1 MTIKAGIQN
10 VILGMPHRGKLNLLT
25 TMLETRPAKIFR
37 KFKGQPE
44 FLDDTGVM
52 CDIASHFR
60 EYIFFFTNSS

>member
-1 MTIKAGIQN
+1 MG
-10 VILGMPHRGKLNLLT
+10 LPHRGKLNLLT

-44 FLDDTGVM
+44 FSTDTGVM

-60 EYIFFFTNSS
+60 EFYFVILINNNF